1 MFYIL
6 NMKISRISVPWS
18 TIWSDPGAVVFC
30 PHRDSTVP
38 ESCVLRMRRTSPD
51 NSVWLLRLHAPALV
65 LPAHNIILHCFRY
78 QFREVRMSDLRIGG
92 VPIAKLKVAE
102 LKAELEARELS
113 KTGKKD
119 ELVARLISF
128 MEVTASIFWLRV
140 YQSHI
145 VKCICSFHALST

>member
-1 MFYIL
+1 
-6 NMKISRISVPWS
+6 
-18 TIWSDPGAVVFC
+18 
-30 PHRDSTVP
+30 
-38 ESCVLRMRRTSPD
+38 
-51 NSVWLLRLHAPALV
+51 
-65 LPAHNIILHCFRY
+65 
-78 QFREVRMSDLRIGG
+78 MSDLRIGG

-128 MEVTASIFWLRV
+128 MEVTASIFWPRV